1 MKKLN
6 KITLKKVNIDE
17 SSILQKSELRNIIG
31 GGYDT
36 GGETYAGGYGGSGSG
51 TTFFCVHE
59 YSGPGGVAETGC
71 YLSFKAAVSLCQFYA
86 AAGHNCKCYPC

>member
-6 KITLKKVNIDE
+6 KITLKKINIDE

-51 TTFFCVHE
+51 GTFQCAYE
-59 YSGPGGVAETGC
+59 YSGGIELTSC
-71 YLSFKAAVSLCQFYA
+71 YLSLNA
-86 AAGHNCKCYPC
+86 AAALCGFYHAAGYNCTCSRC